1 METETAG
8 SRRRRGLGRDRRGR
22 RAVRWTSARS
32 QRRFGAV
39 VSQLDRHMEAISLNL
54 ERAVERSED
63 RQRYGTGELGLTLDL
78 GELLRRLVE
87 EAVAA
92 VPAPRPQPSGF
103 GAPPTCRHRVV
114 RDRGRRDAPRV
125 RPRPARRPPVP
136 RAHPE
141 LGLPAVARGR
151 GLLLSLRLVVPIVED
166 GVETGALAAYA
177 RGTAAFGPEHA
188 RVLQALAESAAPGVA
203 NARRFAE
210 AELRALT
217 DQLTGV
223 RNRRGYDE
231 ELERELAR
239 SRRTGRP
246 LSLLL
251 VDLDDF
257 KQVNARFDFPGGDL
271 VLQEYADLLERAARA
286 TDTVCRRGGE
296 EFAILL
302 PETSHEEGRLFY
314 ARLRDEVEQ
323 AAFSNVDAS
332 TFSAGLVEW
341 RPSESRESLDARA
354 SALVNQAKRAGKDR
368 LETGGAGLPTHAR
381 AGGPRGRGTVER
393 EERSEGGEPHDAELG
408 EAGPARTRAGP
419 ARPSAAGPTR
429 QHTHRSAS
437 RRGAPA
443 RRPAASG
450 QPGPLREPSAP
461 PEASRR
467 TSLPP
472 S

>member
-1 METETAG
+1 METETAVVAAG
-8 SRRRRGLGRDRRGR
+8 AALAVIVAAVA
-22 RAVRWTSARS
+22 AVRWASARS

-39 VSQLDRHMEAISLNL
+39 IAQLDRHMEAISLNL

-87 EAVAA
+87 EAVQRTGAQAA
-92 VPAPRPQPSGF
+92 TVRVRGPG
-103 GAPPTCRHRVV
+103 GPPTIASFGTG
-114 RDRGRRDAPRV
+114 DGATLLESALGPPDGRPFRALTLSW
-125 RPRPARRPPVP
+125 AYPPTLDGEDSSF
-136 RAHPE
+136 RS
-141 LGLPAVARGR
+141 G
-151 GLLLSLRLVVPIVED
+151 LVVPIVEE
-166 GVETGALAAYA
+166 GSETGALAVYA
-177 RGTAAFGPEHA
+177 RGTAAFAPEHA
-188 RVLQALAESAAPGVA
+188 RMLETLAESAAPGIA

-271 VLQEYADLLERAARA
+271 ALQEFADLLERAARA

-302 PETSHEEGRLFY
+302 PETSREEGLLFY
-314 ARLRDEVEQ
+314 ARLRDEVER
-323 AAFSNVDAS
+323 AAFSNVGRL
-332 TFSAGLVEW
+332 TFSAGLVELQ
-341 RPSESRESLDARA
+341 PAESRESLDARA
-354 SALVNQAKRAGKDR
+354 SALVNQAKRAGKNR
-368 LETGGAGLPTHAR
+368 LESDG
-381 AGGPRGRGTVER
+381 
-393 EERSEGGEPHDAELG
+393 S
-408 EAGPARTRAGP
+408 
-419 ARPSAAGPTR
+419 
-429 QHTHRSAS
+429 
-437 RRGAPA
+437 
-443 RRPAASG
+443 
-450 QPGPLREPSAP
+450 
-461 PEASRR
+461 
-467 TSLPP
+467 
-472 S
+472 